1 MSRNI
6 IIVGI
11 IVGLF
16 LIFNAVY
23 IVDEREQVVITQF
36 GKVIGDPVTEPGL
49 NFKVP
54 FMHKANY
61 FPKYLLIW
69 DGIPGQ
75 IPTQDKTYI
84 FVDTFA
90 RWKIVDPITFFQTV
104 NNETSALIRL
114 DGIIDPAVRNVIS
127 SNPLVEIV
135 RNTDRSMDTFIESE
149 SEDDPRIRYTINK
162 GREKLTKHITEQ
174 AGEKL
179 KSFGIELVDVKIKSI
194 NYIDSVRKA
203 VYDRMIA
210 ERKQIAAKFRA
221 EGLGE
226 ASNVR
231 GKKEKELYVIKSQ
244 AYKEIQEIKGAA
256 DAEAAGIYSKAY
268 GSDPEFYAFLKSME
282 VYKEA
287 LKKDTT
293 LVLSTDAEP
302 LKYLKKI
309 K

>member
-6 IIVGI
+6 IIIGVAAA
-11 IVGLF
+11 LF
-16 LIFNAVY
+16 LIFNAAY
-23 IVDEREQVVITQF
+23 MVDEREQAVITQF
-36 GKVIGDPVTEPGL
+36 GKVIGSPVTEPGL
-49 NFKVP
+49 KFKVP
-54 FMHKANY
+54 FLQKANY
-61 FPKYLLIW
+61 FPKHLLIW

-75 IPTQDKTYI
+75 VPTQDKTYI

-90 RWKIVDPITFFQTV
+90 RWRIVDPIKFLQTV
-104 NNETSALIRL
+104 NNETSALVRL
-114 DGIIDPAVRNVIS
+114 DGIIDPAVRNLIS

-149 SEDDPRIRYTINK
+149 ERIQYQINK
-162 GREKLTKHITEQ
+162 GREELTRLIVKQAADKLTP
-174 AGEKL
+174 
-179 KSFGIELVDVKIKSI
+179 FGIELVDVKIKRI

-210 ERKQIAAKFRA
+210 ERRQIAAKFRA

-226 ASNVR
+226 ASNIR
-231 GKKEKELYVIKSQ
+231 GKKEKELHVIKSQ

-256 DAEAAGIYSKAY
+256 DAKAAKIYADAY
-268 GSDPEFYAFLKSME
+268 GADPEFYAFLKSLD

-293 LVLSTDAEP
+293 LVLSTDAEL
-302 LKYLKKI
+302 LKYLKKLENE
-309 K
+309 